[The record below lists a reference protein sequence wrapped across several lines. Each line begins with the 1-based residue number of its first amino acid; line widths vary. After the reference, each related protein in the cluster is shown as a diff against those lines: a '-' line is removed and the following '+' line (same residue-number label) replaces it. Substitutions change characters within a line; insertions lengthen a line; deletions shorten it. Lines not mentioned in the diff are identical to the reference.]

1 MLNLFG
7 SKKDIITLEVKL
19 AKNDHIDCCKGLEG
33 QKNEKNKNLK
43 YYEIDFLNLIVLNIM
58 SNFLSYLS

>member
-33 QKNEKNKNLK
+33 QENEKNKKQKSEILRNRLFEFDSIK
-43 YYEIDFLNLIVLNIM
+43 YNE
-58 SNFLSYLS
+58 